1 MPNTSTQS
9 DIWLTKQEAHNV
21 IFFCFING
29 LNNYLI
35 HFLLINY
42 SINWLMISAL
52 KLTGRHIN
60 QFEWLRG
67 WYRQINRKSVFSYS
81 KLIIISASKNIKIS
95 CILQKILSQLLLS
108 YLYNYNRDNVL
119 YVTHLDLLQ
128 CAVYSDLYQL
138 APLWL
143 TMWLLVF

>member
-1 MPNTSTQS
+1 
-9 DIWLTKQEAHNV
+9 
-21 IFFCFING
+21 
-29 LNNYLI
+29 
-35 HFLLINY
+35 
-42 SINWLMISAL
+42 MISAL

-128 CAVYSDLYQL
+128 CAVYSDLY
-138 APLWL
+138 
-143 TMWLLVF
+143 